1 LRTAGEKGEKI
12 LLKELKTNS
21 EFSVRVAI
29 SSVLAFRTTKLPNY
43 LEIRLDRN
51 DTFSI
56 AKTLPG
62 SFCTYYG
69 KISPYVYER
78 ILSEQEQNNQIDLDD
93 TSNLPYEEYLQV
105 NSRDFLAA
113 LQRLISINY
122 NHSDPKLVHK
132 GNYNYIDDVEVSQG
146 KSDAFAKYAEFFKL
160 EKPES
165 STPSKNNFKN
175 NNNVHNQSKSKNF
188 NSNNNINNSKDNK
201 DFSQSKSS
209 FYNNNNNDNNY
220 NNNNNLFSD
229 LIESSKNLISE
240 DAIRGLCFCL
250 KDYSSA
256 VRESAAN
263 ALAHIALPEAL
274 SAVGSLIESLSDADV
289 VVRSKIIA
297 AIGKVAS
304 GCENG
309 VIPHLVE
316 ALKGNFWKVKLA
328 CMNTLAEFGG
338 RAAKA
343 ALPYLHKMLRDSP
356 INKQNIADTIVKLG
370 YEGESILLKILTT
383 EDDAQHKL
391 KSVIAKALCLSAING
406 PNIDFIVE
414 TLFKASNSENSI
426 IRLNA
431 LMAIKALADRADEAN
446 TYLKRKN
453 VIPFYYN
460 KLTDKDL
467 AIQSV
472 NFLSFFYFAFIL
484 NK

>member
-1 LRTAGEKGEKI
+1 M
-12 LLKELKTNS
+12 
-21 EFSVRVAI
+21 AI
-29 SSVLAFRTTKLPNY
+29 SSVLAYRTTKHPNY

-69 KISPYVYER
+69 KISPYVYET
-78 ILSEQEQNNQIDLDD
+78 ILNEQELNNQSNLNK
-93 TSNLPYEEYLQV
+93 TANLPYEEYLQV

-113 LQRLISINY
+113 LQRLVSINY
-122 NHSDPKLVHK
+122 NHSGPKLVHK
-132 GNYNYIDDVEVSQG
+132 GNYNYLDDLEVSQG
-146 KSDAFAKYAEFFKL
+146 KSDAFVKYQEFFKI

-165 STPSKNNFKN
+165 DNYN
-175 NNNVHNQSKSKNF
+175 NNLNNNHNQSKSKNF
-188 NSNNNINNSKDNK
+188 NLNNTNNNNENK
-201 DFSQSKSS
+201 DFSQSRTG
-209 FYNNNNNDNNY
+209 FYNSNNNNL

-229 LIESSKNLISE
+229 LVESSKNLISE
-240 DAIRGLCFCL
+240 EAIRGLCFCL

-274 SAVGSLIESLSDADV
+274 GAVGSLIEALSDTDV
-289 VVRSKIIA
+289 VVKSKIIA
-297 AIGKVAS
+297 AIGKIAS
-304 GCENG
+304 GCENA

-328 CMNTLAEFGG
+328 CMNALAEFGA

-343 ALPYLHKMLRDSP
+343 ALPYLNKLLRESP
-356 INKQNIADTIVKLG
+356 INKQNIADSIVKLG
-370 YEGESILLKILTT
+370 FEGESNLLRILTT
-383 EDDAQHKL
+383 EDDAQHKI
-391 KSVIAKALCLSAING
+391 KSVIAKALSLSAING

-414 TLFKASNSENSI
+414 TLFKVSNSDNAL
-426 IRLNA
+426 IRLNS
-431 LMAIKALADRADEAN
+431 LIAIKALADRADEAV

-472 NFLSFFYFAFIL
+472 NNFFSSIIIFL
-484 NK
+484 